1 MRKTFS
7 IVAMLFAFCCTAFA
21 QRHTDQLDRG
31 LVAMPAASGNFVSWR
46 RQADE
51 YNNVTYN
58 LYRGNTQ
65 VATGL
70 HVTNFKDTGG
80 NSGSTYKVEAVVN
93 GEKRMC
99 DAVGLWNDY
108 YYTFNKTHTGYLD
121 IDLATV
127 YDRDGNDV
135 TSHYEPNDAEMA
147 DLDGDGDLEIIIKR
161 LNTYDAST
169 EQTGVIYPIE
179 SKEFLVFDAYNVN
192 WQTGAASLMWR
203 VDCGPNMVSL
213 NSTEANIIAY
223 DWDEDGKAEVV
234 LRGADNMKVYGSDGQ
249 TVKFTVGN
257 MSLNSRNTFNTTDGQ
272 YGWTTVSA
280 EYLIYMNGET
290 GEKYQVIDFPL
301 PRIEENEWNNLS
313 VSVPYNDYAAQKAA
327 NYGNYFTKNSGV
339 LHNAWGDNYGHRSS
353 KYFMGAPVLDGR
365 KASLF
370 LGRGIYTRH
379 KMIAMDLDKGSHQW
393 SERWR
398 WNCNNSNSPWYG
410 NGYHNFVV
418 ADVDEDGRDEI
429 VYGSMVIDDNG
440 KGLSTSGYEHGD
452 AQHVGDFDPYRK
464 GLEFYGCLEDGPYYG
479 SDYRNAT
486 TSEVYYKHT
495 GGSDDGRAMMGNF
508 SNSYPGSQ
516 GRSVGSGM
524 IASLRN
530 NTTID
535 AYSGDSFIAWGDLN
549 FRIYW
554 DGDLCDEILN
564 SPGIAREA
572 KVEKPGTGR
581 LFTSSGCN
589 MNNDS
594 KNNPCF
600 QGDIIGD
607 WREEIVVRRGTGL
620 RVYTSCYETEYSMP
634 CLWYDHQYRQA
645 MVWQMMAYN
654 QPPHV
659 SYFVGEMEGI
669 TQAPPPLTNT
679 GRTEIA
685 NGGSITSANTTPVM
699 LCETNNMTVS
709 VGEGAAPITVFVNTP
724 SWVQG
729 TDENGTTGTKVK
741 TDGSVGATNL
751 PAINTTTYTHTLT
764 GNGFTGSTNLVKQ
777 GDGLLVLPNVTEAYT
792 GKTDVWAG
800 SLAFSGTFSSSPVWM
815 NRHTK
820 FFGAPT
826 ISNSL
831 TMEYG
836 SALYPSAAGVT
847 NASAASYATSTISTL
862 NMHEGSR
869 MVIQI
874 DPANSQSDQVN
885 IGTLNLR
892 TRSGDA
898 WENYGP
904 EYLKPVIQI
913 AAKSNLGARKYTLG
927 NLTALNIDDNPVA
940 ESKETPI
947 SSVVLEGAETGELYF
962 YQGELVLFLDGASW
976 DEDKETITVLAEDYE
991 SYAVGDITSTMQ
1003 TKGWTFQSKNNK
1015 NEVTIKQGT
1024 TPNATKYF
1032 DFYYPDGGASRNQ
1045 RWDFGVASS
1054 MNTDNW
1060 TLTFSAALNPGS
1072 ANSANIFY
1080 ITGTSS
1086 GKVDTANDE
1095 VTNPLFAL
1103 KATAAGSTTYKPTI
1117 GATAY
1122 DEEYTLASGTWYKFI
1137 IRATE
1142 IDAVNNTATLYV
1154 KITSYDG
1161 TTTVLE
1167 KTVENL
1173 STAAIGNLRGL
1184 CWNSPRVNSRLNLDD
1199 VLLTKEVDA
1208 STCAEPT
1215 STITG
1220 VEGTSRKFT
1229 LACETPASTIYY
1241 SETEKAYGD
1250 EGWLQYSSE
1259 VTTAAATVYMY
1270 AATANAHSEVTSFAT
1285 GAGTE
1290 VVLSNPVISGLSLA
1304 ENDVDYTPTY
1314 TFANGDN
1321 SGLIGS
1327 PSATLTATF
1336 NGESLLGFTGTFTP
1350 TQNGTLVVTSSAS
1363 GYTSSQIS
1371 VNCYVHYAKKWQSV
1385 DYSTLS
1391 EAEMTAS
1398 YPTWTKSEGGR
1409 WANWKNKGSNYTYY
1423 SVTDG
1428 VDGNA
1433 DFTFDSYFKM
1443 RRNLSSLVEG
1453 FGIGRNVAGETLT
1466 VADATDGDIVALKIY
1481 NGYGN
1486 SAAADANYT
1495 IYSLRNGANVTC
1507 SLGYGSLL
1515 MQGTI
1520 YSPVTSV
1527 SKTVS
1532 AAGWATYCSPYALD
1546 LANATGLTDAYI
1558 VTGATGTTLNTT
1570 SVKGGTVPPNT
1581 GILIKAPEGTVT
1593 IPVVESSTTNVG
1605 SNKLV
1610 GVTVDTQIDP
1620 HTGYVL
1626 MASPSLGFY
1635 KNANAFTVGANT
1647 AYLPANFAAGNAR
1660 SAYFF
1665 GDVTGIGQIENGEL
1679 KTSLPVK
1686 RIVKGKLVIENKGVK
1701 YNAAGSKL
1709 Y

>member
-1 MRKTFS
+1 MRKTLS

-51 YNNVTYN
+51 SNNVTYN
-58 LYRGNTQ
+58 LYRGSTQ

-108 YYTFNKTHTGYLD
+108 YYTYNKTHTGYLD

-169 EQTGVIYPIE
+169 AQTGVIYPIE

-234 LRGADNMKVYGSDGQ
+234 LRGADNMKVYKSDGQ
-249 TVKFTVGN
+249 TVWFTVGN

-272 YGWTTVSA
+272 YGWTTASA

-301 PRIEENEWNNLS
+301 PRIEESEWNNLS
-313 VSVPYNDYAAQKAA
+313 VSVPYNDYAALKAA
-327 NYGNYFTKNSGV
+327 NYGNYFTKSTGV
-339 LHNAWGDNYGHRSS
+339 LHRAWGDNYGHRSS

-398 WNCNNSNSPWYG
+398 WNCNDSNSPWYG
-410 NGYHNFVV
+410 NGYHNFVI

-516 GRSVGSGM
+516 GRSVGSGT

-535 AYSGDSFIAWGDLN
+535 ALSDFIAWSDLN

-564 SPGIAREA
+564 SPGVAREA

-581 LFTSSGCN
+581 MFTSSGCN

-699 LCETNNMTVS
+699 LCETGDMTVS
-709 VGEGAAPITVFVNTP
+709 VGEGAAPSTVFVNTP

-729 TDENGTTGTKVK
+729 TDVNGTTGTKVK

-800 SLAFSGTFSSSPVWM
+800 SLAFSGTLSSSPVWM

-820 FFGAPT
+820 LFGAPT
-826 ISNSL
+826 ISSSL

-862 NMHEGSR
+862 NMYEGSR

-874 DPANSQSDQVN
+874 DPANNQSDQVN

-913 AAKSNLGARKYTLG
+913 AASSNLGAKKYTLG
-927 NLTALNIDDNPVA
+927 TLTTLTVDGTPVA
-940 ESKETPI
+940 ESKTTPI
-947 SSVVLEGAETGELYF
+947 SSVVLEDAETGQLYF
-962 YQGELVLFLDGASW
+962 YQGKLILFLEGASW
-976 DEDKETITVLAEDYE
+976 DKEKEYTTLYYNDYETAAKISDIRSGDYRDSQVEVSTNHYLKIRENGRNGGSGTMTFPSYSTNDYQEYIISFKMGFYTSNNKGSSFQIKSGSTSLATFGWGKWDTAGATVTYTIGSTAQSETLSAVYQTSGTRASDTSNSITTWYTFTITGSEEAGNVTLTVNDGSSDVISNSVISNSYVAVSGFYFTLGNAHAEIGFDDMLLRAYSE
-991 SYAVGDITSTMQ
+991 
-1003 TKGWTFQSKNNK
+1003 
-1015 NEVTIKQGT
+1015 NEVV
-1024 TPNATKYF
+1024 PN
-1032 DFYYPDGGASRNQ
+1032 
-1045 RWDFGVASS
+1045 
-1054 MNTDNW
+1054 
-1060 TLTFSAALNPGS
+1060 
-1072 ANSANIFY
+1072 
-1080 ITGTSS
+1080 
-1086 GKVDTANDE
+1086 
-1095 VTNPLFAL
+1095 
-1103 KATAAGSTTYKPTI
+1103 PT
-1117 GATAY
+1117 
-1122 DEEYTLASGTWYKFI
+1122 
-1137 IRATE
+1137 
-1142 IDAVNNTATLYV
+1142 V
-1154 KITSYDG
+1154 
-1161 TTTVLE
+1161 
-1167 KTVENL
+1167 
-1173 STAAIGNLRGL
+1173 
-1184 CWNSPRVNSRLNLDD
+1184 
-1199 VLLTKEVDA
+1199 
-1208 STCAEPT
+1208 
-1215 STITG
+1215 TITG
-1220 VEGTSRKFT
+1220 VDGANRTVTMNLGTGSKAGTVIKYYTDTEQKSDLTTYTEPFVVNST
-1229 LACETPASTIYY
+1229 STIYY
-1241 SETEKAYGD
+1241 
-1250 EGWLQYSSE
+1250 
-1259 VTTAAATVYMY
+1259 Y
-1270 AATANAHSEVTSFAT
+1270 A
-1285 GAGTE
+1285 
-1290 VVLSNPVISGLSLA
+1290 
-1304 ENDVDYTPTY
+1304 
-1314 TFANGDN
+1314 
-1321 SGLIGS
+1321 
-1327 PSATLTATF
+1327 
-1336 NGESLLGFTGTFTP
+1336 ES
-1350 TQNGTLVVTSSAS
+1350 TSSAKS
-1363 GYTSSQIS
+1363 EEQSIN
-1371 VNCYVHYAKKWQSV
+1371 VNCVAVKLGAPSILRTGANTY
-1385 DYSTLS
+1385 TI
-1391 EAEMTAS
+1391 T
-1398 YPTWTKSEGGR
+1398 PTT
-1409 WANWKNKGSNYTYY
+1409 TT
-1423 SVTDG
+1423 TDG
-1428 VDGNA
+1428 VTATQTIHYTVGGGA
-1433 DFTFDSYFKM
+1433 EQIGTS
-1443 RRNLSSLVEG
+1443 LSGV
-1453 FGIGRNVAGETLT
+1453 
-1466 VADATDGDIVALKIY
+1466 DGDIVAWATATGFTKSDDVNMSYVAPIAIGDVKWTY
-1481 NGYGN
+1481 NLNNYP
-1486 SAAADANYT
+1486 SAHACTAIADAIDEDKT
-1495 IYSLRNGANVTC
+1495 ITIGDVTYYNLKDESYPNLYVSNSSSWLLRNQASSAWKAQNNFTDGKIVIANAKTTDVIYFKVSLDAGKTYGVTATNATLKY
-1507 SLGYGSLL
+1507 SYNNQEYFYVPDADGNVVLTMPKTAGMSIYDVKVSS
-1515 MQGTI
+1515 TI
-1520 YSPVTSV
+1520 V
-1527 SKTVS
+1527 SKTVT

-1558 VTGATGTTLNTT
+1558 VTGA
-1570 SVKGGTVPPNT
+1570 SV
-1581 GILIKAPEGTVT
+1581 LL
-1593 IPVVESSTTNVG
+1593 SQ
-1605 SNKLV
+1605 L
-1610 GVTVDTQIDP
+1610 
-1620 HTGYVL
+1620 
-1626 MASPSLGFY
+1626 
-1635 KNANAFTVGANT
+1635 
-1647 AYLPANFAAGNAR
+1647 
-1660 SAYFF
+1660 
-1665 GDVTGIGQIENGEL
+1665 
-1679 KTSLPVK
+1679 
-1686 RIVKGKLVIENKGVK
+1686 
-1701 YNAAGSKL
+1701 
-1709 Y
+1709 